1 VVVAVFVDGPVDKE
15 LEETTEL
22 LVLVTDE
29 ELDEE
34 LETTE
39 LLVLVTDEEL
49 DEELETTELLVM
61 LVTEEELD
69 EELETI
75 ELLVVLV
82 TEEELDEELETI
94 ELLVVLDRVE
104 HDTVHADAV
113 PTNMTSCQPPF
124 DQKVSIEEEDPATVG
139 EKVSEIVVLPAAG
152 IVAPLAGNPVAVNAL
167 PTTTG
172 LPEVETFWYAAP

>member
-1 VVVAVFVDGPVDKE
+1 MVVAVFVDGLVDKE

-39 LLVLVTDEEL
+39 LLV
-49 DEELETTELLVM
+49 
-61 LVTEEELD
+61 
-69 EELETI
+69 
-75 ELLVVLV
+75 VLV

-94 ELLVVLDRVE
+94 ELLVALDRVE

>member
-1 VVVAVFVDGPVDKE
+1 MVVAVFVDGLVDKE

-34 LETTE
+34 LET
-39 LLVLVTDEEL
+39 
-49 DEELETTELLVM
+49 
-61 LVTEEELD
+61 
-69 EELETI
+69 I
-75 ELLVVLV
+75 ELLVA
-82 TEEELDEELETI
+82 
-94 ELLVVLDRVE
+94 LDRVE